1 MSAAVIV
8 AAGCT
13 SSNLILISLLYRDC
27 LRGAEWEE
35 PAFPWTNTSS
45 KTGPGIVSVTSRT
58 RHPVI
63 RSNEDDC
70 QLSTCAG
77 LMIFSFGTGDAGMAA
92 GVRLAGAATRS
103 WGWRL
108 PAACVCGD

>member
-1 MSAAVIV
+1 MIV

-27 LRGAEWEE
+27 LRGAEWKE

-92 GVRLAGAATRS
+92 GFASQAQQQEVETGGSRLLVYVAT
-103 WGWRL
+103 
-108 PAACVCGD
+108 